1 MGYTINEDGT
11 VTRDNV
17 PKRQYETGTS
27 NSSGNN
33 NGGGDGSGCIIW
45 IIIAIVVGVIF
56 AIANTN
62 KSNSSSEYED
72 VDSVLCDTISDYY
85 DEESVVSD
93 YSYNSAYLS
102 VSPSSLSFSAEG
114 GSKTLSVNSSDS
126 WRISTN
132 TYDWGHLSRN
142 GNSLT
147 LRIDANNSRESRTD
161 YFEISSGA
169 ADGVGRCC

>member
-62 KSNSSSEYED
+62 KRSEEQRLNSSHTS
-72 VDSVLCDTISDYY
+72 
-85 DEESVVSD
+85 
-93 YSYNSAYLS
+93 
-102 VSPSSLSFSAEG
+102 
-114 GSKTLSVNSSDS
+114 
-126 WRISTN
+126 
-132 TYDWGHLSRN
+132 
-142 GNSLT
+142 
-147 LRIDANNSRESRTD
+147 
-161 YFEISSGA
+161 
-169 ADGVGRCC
+169 